1 MRRRRGCN
9 VDALQE
15 DDASTA
21 EIIENGL
28 FASSRVAGRRR
39 YEVLSDVG
47 ARRLY
52 DGCLVARE
60 KLVRKNLYKYAVANS
75 PEFRDVVD
83 EQFREAVLDPEED
96 VQGDA
101 LVLCC
106 ESCGAPSKFRCSI
119 CDRLVCAF
127 CQLKQHAFDGVPPH
141 YPSKYSPRYR
151 RQLESDGRKMRLLKN
166 QQEHHDRPWCKGG
179 STRATDERK
188 FKQLSR
194 KVGDEAIAGA
204 DAAHARLALT
214 YYPPERNSERRSPLW
229 TAGLGLRTS
238 SALRINASAKRRGG
252 VAAAPSRA
260 GRGPAA
266 GCHVDIPR
274 ARSTSQAVAVER
286 RRGEKKTMDE
296 RRFLSQVRLGP
307 VARRGPHRGLGARR
321 PGAGP
326 PAERQIE
333 ALQDDGAASKPAYG
347 FKTTSQT
354 AARSIEHGIT

>member
-1 MRRRRGCN
+1 
-9 VDALQE
+9 
-15 DDASTA
+15 
-21 EIIENGL
+21 
-28 FASSRVAGRRR
+28 
-39 YEVLSDVG
+39 
-47 ARRLY
+47 
-52 DGCLVARE
+52 
-60 KLVRKNLYKYAVANS
+60 LYKYAVANS

-214 YYPPERNSERRSPLW
+214 YGWVQSPGAVHIAVWVPGDPGQVDISIDASPFAGAPPRLKLQQREGNYPPAIDREFGGAIDVRTDLECVVFASMSMIVIKALKKNYGELWRSAFAGDALLLRN
-229 TAGLGLRTS
+229 AGDRDEHEWSRDDGEDWREPNPTFLADVFVPENM
-238 SALRINASAKRRGG
+238 SAGAF
-252 VAAAPSRA
+252 
-260 GRGPAA
+260 
-266 GCHVDIPR
+266 
-274 ARSTSQAVAVER
+274 R
-286 RRGEKKTMDE
+286 RRGDGAV
-296 RRFLSQVRLGP
+296 VRGESK
-307 VARRGPHRGLGARR
+307 GLGRLEAPLGLPVPRR
-321 PGAGP
+321 RVVVVSGG
-326 PAERQIE
+326 
-333 ALQDDGAASKPAYG
+333 L
-347 FKTTSQT
+347 
-354 AARSIEHGIT
+354 